1 MDGRV
6 GGKAVAMG
14 SKLMP
19 MTDVAYEPLY
29 LAGVVL
35 FNDRRFFDAHEVL
48 EDLWN
53 ECPDGERRF
62 YQAVLQAAVCL
73 HHFGNGNLRG
83 AVKLFHSAKKYMD
96 AYPNPFKGLDREKF
110 WHDMGRCCALIF
122 EEGQDLLRRDLR
134 PDDALIPTIE
144 LNPPPAAWPNPDDYL
159 HDDE

>member
-1 MDGRV
+1 
-6 GGKAVAMG
+6 
-14 SKLMP
+14 
-19 MTDVAYEPLY
+19 
-29 LAGVVL
+29 
-35 FNDRRFFDAHEVL
+35 
-48 EDLWN
+48 
-53 ECPDGERRF
+53 
-62 YQAVLQAAVCL
+62 
-73 HHFGNGNLRG
+73 
-83 AVKLFHSAKKYMD
+83 MD